1 VFAVILEELDRHP
14 LADGHEVEAPVAVEI
29 DPNGIRNHA
38 VRLRQL
44 GADLVRH
51 VGEVPAVVSEH
62 ITPRRIGIIP
72 RRHPAANE
80 EIGRPSP
87 LNRPPRSPRC
97 W

>member
-44 GADLVRH
+44 GQTSFVTS
-51 VGEVPAVVSEH
+51 VKCP
-62 ITPRRIGIIP
+62 
-72 RRHPAANE
+72 
-80 EIGRPSP
+80 PSF
-87 LNRPPRSPRC
+87 RST
-97 W
+97 